1 MDAYAAKSYLWW
13 VIICGL
19 QDVLP
24 RKDLD
29 IDIIDEGKTP
39 VESIVMDL
47 RTSWTFSSKSLRLG
61 PAVAYSSVV
70 KWFTVA
76 R

>member
-47 RTSWTFSSKSLRLG
+47 RTS
-61 PAVAYSSVV
+61 
-70 KWFTVA
+70 
-76 R
+76 